1 MSRTCSDA
9 MRSNR
14 LFISTQYIGMHHDG
28 AEKEKTHSLLKSAKY
43 HNPNMDMA
51 ATAQLV
57 FGLKA
62 EDIIQAASYEFL
74 TSDRMGRSL
83 VSGFELLCHFLVIL

>member
-1 MSRTCSDA
+1 
-9 MRSNR
+9 
-14 LFISTQYIGMHHDG
+14 MHHDG